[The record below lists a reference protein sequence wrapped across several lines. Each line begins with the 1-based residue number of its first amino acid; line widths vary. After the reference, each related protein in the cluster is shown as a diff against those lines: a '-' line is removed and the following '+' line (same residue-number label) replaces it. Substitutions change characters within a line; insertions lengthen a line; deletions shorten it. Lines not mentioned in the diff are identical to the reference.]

1 MSFIVSEVN
10 ENVKSPIYLL
20 ECTTPS
26 ENKIF
31 RNTIDTY
38 HSYVKY
44 KDSPTRNIRWLVYES
59 VTGNLVG
66 AVGLSS
72 ATIAVA
78 KRDEWVGWD
87 NITKM
92 RNLGKLA
99 NNSRFCLIQKNFTI
113 KNVGSLTLKQ
123 LRIQGAIRWKER
135 YNEPLVLLETFVQ
148 PSRNDDYNGRSTRNG
163 AIYLADN
170 WINVGMTVGASIQ
183 KTPLKLWAKENGERG
198 RLARENPEE
207 CLRRYAGYLG
217 NHNSSGFKVTKSPK
231 KIIFLKPLVFNW
243 KKILTS

>member
-1 MSFIVSEVN
+1 MSFIVSEIN

-78 KRDEWVGWD
+78 KRDEFIGWD
-87 NITKM
+87 NETKM
-92 RNLGKLA
+92 RHLGKLA
-99 NNSRFCLIQKNFTI
+99 NNSRFCLIRKNFTI
-113 KNVGSLTLKQ
+113 KNICSITLKQ
-123 LRIQGAIRWKER
+123 LRIQGTIRWKER

-148 PSRNDDYNGRSTRNG
+148 PSRDEEYNGHSTRNG

-170 WINVGMTVGASIQ
+170 WTDVGMTSGSSIQ

-207 CLRRYAGYLG
+207 CLKKYAGYLG
-217 NHNSSGFKVTKSPK
+217 EHNSSGFKVTKSPK
-231 KIIFLKPLVFNW
+231 KIIFVKPLVFNW
-243 KKILTS
+243 KKILTT

>member
-1 MSFIVSEVN
+1 MSFIISEIN
-10 ENVKSPIYLL
+10 ENVKNPIYLL
-20 ECTTPS
+20 ECKTP
-26 ENKIF
+26 ENNATF
-31 RNTIDTY
+31 RRVINTY

-44 KDSPTRNIRWLVYES
+44 KDSPTRNIRWLVYETI
-59 VTGNLVG
+59 TGNLVG

-72 ATIAVA
+72 ATIAVS
-78 KRDEWVGWD
+78 KRDSWIGWD

-92 RNLGKLA
+92 KNLGKVA

-113 KNVGSLTLKQ
+113 KNIGSLTLKQ
-123 LRIQGAIRWKER
+123 LRIKGAIRWKEK

-148 PSRNDDYNGRSTRNG
+148 PERNDEYNGHSTRNG
-163 AIYLADN
+163 STYLADN
-170 WINVGMTVGASIQ
+170 WIDVGMTVGSSIQ
-183 KTPLKLWAKENGERG
+183 KTPLKLWAKETGERG

-207 CLRRYAGYLG
+207 CLKRYAGYLG
-217 NHNSSGFKVTKSPK
+217 EYNSSGFKVTKSPK